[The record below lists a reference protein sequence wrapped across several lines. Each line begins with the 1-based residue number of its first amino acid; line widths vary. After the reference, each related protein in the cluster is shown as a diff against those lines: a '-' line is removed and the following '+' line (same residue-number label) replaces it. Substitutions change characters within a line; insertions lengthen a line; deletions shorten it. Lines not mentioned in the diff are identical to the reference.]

1 MTTYGNRGKSLESAV
16 KKLFAS
22 YESRGIHCQQNF
34 PEQLSDG
41 TKVKRHG
48 FDFQILHNG
57 KFYAFDAKECALNA
71 WPLDKAKPHQVKA
84 LLDRLKPSLSRSA
97 HVTLSMA
104 ALSVHNGKLRVIVED
119 DLSSR
124 VLNDHNVRNMLTD
137 AAAAVLGTT
146 APAEVLTEGAADTSN
161 DAGSGF
167 DLLAEL
173 GRASGIDVNIR

>member
-16 KKLFAS
+16 KKLFTS

-48 FDFQILHNG
+48 FDFQILYKS

-84 LLDRLKPSLSRSA
+84 LLDVIANGGEGFFLVYFTNLKELVKFDAKNVQTALINGQKKLPPTSGEKT
-97 HVTLSMA
+97 TL
-104 ALSVHNGKLRVIVED
+104 NI
-119 DLSSR
+119 
-124 VLNDHNVRNMLTD
+124 
-137 AAAAVLGTT
+137 LG
-146 APAEVLTEGAADTSN
+146 VK
-161 DAGSGF
+161 
-167 DLLAEL
+167 
-173 GRASGIDVNIR
+173 

>member
-84 LLDRLKPSLSRSA
+84 LLDVKANGGEGFFLVYFTNLKELVKFDAKIVQTALINGQKKLPPTSGEKT
-97 HVTLSMA
+97 TL
-104 ALSVHNGKLRVIVED
+104 NI
-119 DLSSR
+119 
-124 VLNDHNVRNMLTD
+124 
-137 AAAAVLGTT
+137 LG
-146 APAEVLTEGAADTSN
+146 VK
-161 DAGSGF
+161 
-167 DLLAEL
+167 
-173 GRASGIDVNIR
+173 

>member
-84 LLDRLKPSLSRSA
+84 LLDVNANGGEGFFLVYFTNLKELVKFDAKIVQTALINGQKKLPPTSGEKT
-97 HVTLSMA
+97 TL
-104 ALSVHNGKLRVIVED
+104 NI
-119 DLSSR
+119 
-124 VLNDHNVRNMLTD
+124 
-137 AAAAVLGTT
+137 LG
-146 APAEVLTEGAADTSN
+146 VK
-161 DAGSGF
+161 
-167 DLLAEL
+167 
-173 GRASGIDVNIR
+173 